1 MLITILAEE
10 LDVPIQGGGST
21 TFRREEVQGG
31 LEPDQCFYVQNV
43 DRIVG
48 REEIDLTRDPPPDLA
63 VEVEISRRSLRRE
76 DVYARLGVPE
86 LWRDNGREVRAYHLE
101 SGRYVLLE
109 RSTCFP
115 ALALKQV
122 GKLLEKGR
130 GMDDTAWT
138 RQVRSWIRKVIRKRR

>member
-48 REEIDLTRDPPPDLA
+48 RDEIDLTRDPPPDLA

-76 DVYARLGVPE
+76 GVYARLGVPE
-86 LWRDNGREVRAYHLE
+86 LWRDNGREVRAY
-101 SGRYVLLE
+101 RPRFAR
-109 RSTCFP
+109 RSTRRRSQAIRSTKP
-115 ALALKQV
+115 APAVLHRPVFAASASAISFS
-122 GKLLEKGR
+122 
-130 GMDDTAWT
+130 T
-138 RQVRSWIRKVIRKRR
+138 